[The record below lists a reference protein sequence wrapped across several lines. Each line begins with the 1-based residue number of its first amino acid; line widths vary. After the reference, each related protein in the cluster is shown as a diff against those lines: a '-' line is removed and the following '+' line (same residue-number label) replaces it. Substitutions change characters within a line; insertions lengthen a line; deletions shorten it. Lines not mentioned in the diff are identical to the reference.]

1 MINKFQ
7 FLNHQQFVLLW
18 KEMQSSPSTIYS
30 QSIDKQRIVVVG
42 QSSSRITEMIL
53 FVLNYF
59 KRKFDYSTPSQEKIS
74 EAAVVLIEP
83 PKGSDNYSGYNH
95 HILII
100 SQLSE
105 NDRPG
110 ISKLANATPKSGT
123 IIYDDTNP
131 FAREIAKV
139 ERADVFLNPYATA
152 KHEISSGKITLISG
166 GNEKFPVQ
174 VSSTD
179 DLKNISA
186 AKELLK
192 KIGISSAQFYKA
204 IASFQ

>member
-1 MINKFQ
+1 MI
-7 FLNHQQFVLLW
+7 
-18 KEMQSSPSTIYS
+18 IY
-30 QSIDKQRIVVVG
+30 
-42 QSSSRITEMIL
+42 
-53 FVLNYF
+53 VLNYF
-59 KRKFDYSTPSQEKIS
+59 KRTFDYSTPSQEKIS
-74 EAAVVLIEP
+74 QAAVIVIEP
-83 PKGSDNYSGYNH
+83 SKGSNTYSEYNH

-100 SQLSE
+100 SELLAE
-105 NDRPG
+105 DKPA

-152 KHEISSGKITLISG
+152 KQEIVSGKVTLISG
-166 GNEKFPVQ
+166 SNEKFPIQ
-174 VSSTD
+174 LSSTD
-179 DLKNISA
+179 DLKNVSA

-192 KIGISSAQFYKA
+192 KIGISSTQFYKA

>member
-1 MINKFQ
+1 MI
-7 FLNHQQFVLLW
+7 
-18 KEMQSSPSTIYS
+18 IY
-30 QSIDKQRIVVVG
+30 
-42 QSSSRITEMIL
+42 
-53 FVLNYF
+53 VLNYF

-74 EAAVVLIEP
+74 QAAVIIIEP
-83 PKGSDNYSGYNH
+83 PKGSDNYLEYNH

-100 SQLSE
+100 SQLSA
-105 NDRPG
+105 DDKPI
-110 ISKLANATPKSGT
+110 ISLLANATPKSGT

-152 KHEISSGKITLISG
+152 KQEIAGGKVTLISG
-166 GNEKFPVQ
+166 SNEKFPIQ

-179 DLKNISA
+179 DLKDISA

>member
-1 MINKFQ
+1 M
-7 FLNHQQFVLLW
+7 V
-18 KEMQSSPSTIYS
+18 
-30 QSIDKQRIVVVG
+30 
-42 QSSSRITEMIL
+42 L

-59 KRKFDYSTPSQEKIS
+59 KRKFDYVTPTKEKIS
-74 EAAVVLIEP
+74 TAAVIVIEP
-83 PKGSDNYSGYNH
+83 AKGANDYSAYNH

-100 SQLSE
+100 SQLSAE
-105 NDRPG
+105 DKPI

-131 FAREIAKV
+131 LAREIGKV
-139 ERADVFLNPYATA
+139 ERADIFLNPYASA
-152 KHEISSGKITLISG
+152 KHEVSDGKVTLISG
-166 GNEKFPVQ
+166 GNEKFPIHL
-174 VSSTD
+174 SSTD
-179 DLKNISA
+179 DLKNVSA

>member
-1 MINKFQ
+1 
-7 FLNHQQFVLLW
+7 
-18 KEMQSSPSTIYS
+18 MQSSPLTVYS

-42 QSSSRITEMIL
+42 LSSSRITEIIL
-53 FVLNYF
+53 FVLNHF
-59 KRKFDYSTPSQEKIS
+59 KRKFDFSVPGKEGFSDAPLI
-74 EAAVVLIEP
+74 VIEP
-83 PKGSDNYSGYNH
+83 EKGSNSLQEYNH
-95 HILII
+95 HILVI
-100 SQLSE
+100 SELSPE
-105 NDRPG
+105 QKAT

-131 FAREIAKV
+131 AASEIAKV

-152 KHEISSGKITLISG
+152 KYEISAGKATLISG
-166 GNEKFPVQ
+166 NNEKISIQ
-174 VSSTD
+174 LSSIE

-204 IASFQ
+204 IPLFQ

>member
-1 MINKFQ
+1 
-7 FLNHQQFVLLW
+7 
-18 KEMQSSPSTIYS
+18 MQSSPSTVYS

-42 QSSSRITEMIL
+42 QSSTRITEMIL
-53 FVLNYF
+53 FVLTHF
-59 KRKFDYSTPSQEKIS
+59 KRKFDFSTPTKEKIS
-74 EAAVVLIEP
+74 EAAIIIIVEP
-83 PKGSDNYSGYNH
+83 ERGSNNYSEYNH

-100 SQLSE
+100 SQLSTE
-105 NDRPG
+105 EKPV

-131 FAREIAKV
+131 LAREIAKV

-152 KHEISSGKITLISG
+152 KHEISDGKITLISS
-166 GNEKFPVQ
+166 GNEKFSTHL
-174 VSSTD
+174 SSTD
-179 DLKNISA
+179 DLKNVSA